1 MSYYGYYGDDTNG
14 DDTAAPT
21 DSLVDTYYEEAYPV
35 EMEEEDDEKA
45 MGPVAMAFVLV
56 PLVDFFVYYKIN
68 DFNTASNSEWT
79 NAANACLA
87 GGAIKLV
94 GIAAYMAAGVAM
106 PIAAISV
113 VHEIAA
119 LYLINTADGKL
130 TSSDVNMYYG
140 GAAFGLV
147 LSAAKAM
154 MMGGSEDDEEVADD
168 YYGEEDGEDYGA
180 EESADVEE
188 ETTGG
193 DASGYYG
200 YY

>member
-1 MSYYGYYGDDTNG
+1 MSYSGYYSYDTYG
-14 DDTAAPT
+14 VDTATPTAAP
-21 DSLVDTYYEEAYPV
+21 VDTYYEEAAPV
-35 EMEEEDDEKA
+35 EMEEDDEKA

-68 DFNTASNSEWT
+68 DFNTASTSEWT

-119 LYLINTADGKL
+119 LYLINTADGVL

-147 LSAAKAM
+147 LSAAKAAM
-154 MMGGSEDDEEVADD
+154 MKGGDDDEEVADD
-168 YYGEEDGEDYGA
+168 YYGEDYGA
-180 EESADVEE
+180 EEPAVVEE
-188 ETTGG
+188 DTTGG
-193 DASGYYG
+193 DAYGYYG

>member
-1 MSYYGYYGDDTNG
+1 M
-14 DDTAAPT
+14 
-21 DSLVDTYYEEAYPV
+21 
-35 EMEEEDDEKA
+35 EEDDEEA

-68 DFNTASNSEWT
+68 DFNTASTSEWT

-94 GIAAYMAAGVAM
+94 GIAAYMVLGDAM
-106 PIAAISV
+106 PIAALSV

-119 LYLINTADGKL
+119 LYLINTADGVL

-147 LSAAKAM
+147 ISADKAAM
-154 MMGGSEDDEEVADD
+154 MMGDSEDDEEVADD
-168 YYGEEDGEDYGA
+168 YYGEDYDA
-180 EESADVEE
+180 EEPVEE

-193 DASGYYG
+193 DASGDYG

>member
-1 MSYYGYYGDDTNG
+1 MSYYGYYGYDTYG

-21 DSLVDTYYEEAYPV
+21 DAPVDTYYEEAAPV
-35 EMEEEDDEKA
+35 EMEEDDEKA

-68 DFNTASNSEWT
+68 DFNTASTSEWT

-94 GIAAYMAAGVAM
+94 GIAAYMAAGVAL

-119 LYLINTADGKL
+119 LYLINTADGVL

-147 LSAAKAM
+147 LSAAKAAM
-154 MMGGSEDDEEVADD
+154 MAGGSSDDEEVADD
-168 YYGEEDGEDYGA
+168 YYGEDYGT
-180 EESADVEE
+180 EEAAPVEDD
-188 ETTGG
+188 TTGG
-193 DASGYYG
+193 DAYGYYG

>member
-1 MSYYGYYGDDTNG
+1 M
-14 DDTAAPT
+14 
-21 DSLVDTYYEEAYPV
+21 
-35 EMEEEDDEKA
+35 EEDDEKA

-68 DFNTASNSEWT
+68 DFNTASTSEWT

-94 GIAAYMAAGVAM
+94 GIAAYMAMGVGM

-119 LYLINTADGKL
+119 LYLINTADGVL

-147 LSAAKAM
+147 LSAAKAGMM

-168 YYGEEDGEDYGA
+168 YYGEDYDA
-180 EESADVEE
+180 EEPAVE

-193 DASGYYG
+193 DASGDYG

>member
-1 MSYYGYYGDDTNG
+1 M
-14 DDTAAPT
+14 
-21 DSLVDTYYEEAYPV
+21 
-35 EMEEEDDEKA
+35 EEDDEEA

-68 DFNTASNSEWT
+68 DFNTASTSEWT

-94 GIAAYMAAGVAM
+94 GIAAYMALGDAL

-119 LYLINTADGKL
+119 LYLINTADGVL

-147 LSAAKAM
+147 LSAAKAVM
-154 MMGGSEDDEEVADD
+154 MMGDSEDDEEVADD
-168 YYGEEDGEDYGA
+168 YYGEDYGA
-180 EESADVEE
+180 EEPAVE

-193 DASGYYG
+193 DASGDYG

>member
-1 MSYYGYYGDDTNG
+1 MSYYGYYGYDTYG
-14 DDTAAPT
+14 DDTAAT
-21 DSLVDTYYEEAYPV
+21 DAPVDTYYEEAAPV
-35 EMEEEDDEKA
+35 EMEEDDEKA

-68 DFNTASNSEWT
+68 DFNTASTSEWT

-94 GIAAYMAAGVAM
+94 GIAAYMAAGVAL

-119 LYLINTADGKL
+119 LYLINTADGVL

-147 LSAAKAM
+147 LSAAKAA
-154 MMGGSEDDEEVADD
+154 MMGGSSDDEEVADD
-168 YYGEEDGEDYGA
+168 YYGEDYGT
-180 EESADVEE
+180 EEAAPAEE

-193 DASGYYG
+193 DAYGYYG

>member
-1 MSYYGYYGDDTNG
+1 MSYYGYYGYDTYG

-21 DSLVDTYYEEAYPV
+21 DAPTDAVDTYYEEAAPV
-35 EMEEEDDEKA
+35 EMEEDDEKA

-68 DFNTASNSEWT
+68 DFNTASTSEWT

-119 LYLINTADGKL
+119 LYLINTADGVL

-147 LSAAKAM
+147 LSAAKAAM
-154 MMGGSEDDEEVADD
+154 MKGGSEDDEEVADD
-168 YYGEEDGEDYGA
+168 YYGEDYGT
-180 EESADVEE
+180 EEAAPAEE

>member
-1 MSYYGYYGDDTNG
+1 MSYYDYYGIDTYGDDIV
-14 DDTAAPT
+14 APT
-21 DSLVDTYYEEAYPV
+21 DPVDTYYEEAAPV
-35 EMEEEDDEKA
+35 EMEEDDEKA

-68 DFNTASNSEWT
+68 DFNTASTSEWT

-94 GIAAYMAAGVAM
+94 GIAAYMAAGVAL

-119 LYLINTADGKL
+119 LYLINTADGVL

-147 LSAAKAM
+147 LSAAKAAM
-154 MMGGSEDDEEVADD
+154 MKGGSEDDEEVADD
-168 YYGEEDGEDYGA
+168 YYGEDYGT
-180 EESADVEE
+180 EEAAPVEDD
-188 ETTGG
+188 TTGG
-193 DASGYYG
+193 DAYGYYG